1 MPRKRHSKL
10 RAPLALQP
18 AAPFFPTSSAAGEN
32 LFPLLQLDGV
42 SHAASGARPP
52 PSRGRHSPPKGLT
65 AATASIA
72 PTLCAQAGPQPNAK
86 VVPNPEAAPVATVWH
101 HMSFPKL
108 FPSDQGSGA
117 PGGQIKRV
125 PRPQLAV
132 EEPESVSE
140 DSERNADNQL
150 PSAEEEA
157 EPGPSKR
164 PTTKRK
170 VAVSPG
176 DVCRFRNKLYPVLEL
191 PSYTTV
197 TLTENSDEDFEGP
210 SRTSLSVETG
220 NVVKMLADS
229 TNFSPLLKPRCG
241 ARGSTRP
248 CSSTK
253 EDHIPLQLTLGR
265 KGAKVS
271 DQEESSSPLDGEECL
286 PRDID
291 CDSSVPDTRATGFL
305 ASLANKWV
313 PRGLALEYLLTPLN
327 TLKKYSSQNFNQQVE
342 NYFKR
347 A

>member
-1 MPRKRHSKL
+1 MPRKHHSKL

-18 AAPFFPTSSAAGEN
+18 STPFFP
-32 LFPLLQLDGV
+32 
-42 SHAASGARPP
+42 
-52 PSRGRHSPPKGLT
+52 
-65 AATASIA
+65 
-72 PTLCAQAGPQPNAK
+72 
-86 VVPNPEAAPVATVWH
+86 
-101 HMSFPKL
+101 
-108 FPSDQGSGA
+108 GSEA
-117 PGGQIKRV
+117 PGGQIKQV

-132 EEPESVSE
+132 EEPEAVME
-140 DSERNADNQL
+140 DSERYADNQL

-170 VAVSPG
+170 VAVPPG

-197 TLTENSDEDFEGP
+197 TLSDNSDEDFEGP

-220 NVVKMLADS
+220 NVVKMRADS

-248 CSSTK
+248 SPSTK
-253 EDHIPLQLTLGR
+253 EDHIPLQLTLGW

-271 DQEESSSPLDGEECL
+271 DQEESSSPLERKECL
-286 PRDID
+286 PQDID
-291 CDSSVPDTRATGFL
+291 CDSNIPDTRATSFL
-305 ASLANKWV
+305 ASVAREWV
-313 PRGLALEYLLTPLN
+313 PSGLALEYLLTPLN

-347 A
+347 V

>member
-1 MPRKRHSKL
+1 M
-10 RAPLALQP
+10 
-18 AAPFFPTSSAAGEN
+18 
-32 LFPLLQLDGV
+32 
-42 SHAASGARPP
+42 
-52 PSRGRHSPPKGLT
+52 
-65 AATASIA
+65 
-72 PTLCAQAGPQPNAK
+72 
-86 VVPNPEAAPVATVWH
+86 
-101 HMSFPKL
+101 
-108 FPSDQGSGA
+108 
-117 PGGQIKRV
+117 
-125 PRPQLAV
+125 
-132 EEPESVSE
+132 E

-170 VAVSPG
+170 VAVPPG

-197 TLTENSDEDFEGP
+197 ILSDNSDEDFEGP

-220 NVVKMLADS
+220 NVVKMRADS

-248 CSSTK
+248 SPSTE
-253 EDHIPLQLTLGR
+253 EDHIPLQLTLGW

-271 DQEESSSPLDGEECL
+271 DQEESSSPLEREECL
-286 PRDID
+286 PQDID
-291 CDSSVPDTRATGFL
+291 CDSNIPDTRATSFL
-305 ASLANKWV
+305 ASVASEWV
-313 PRGLALEYLLTPLN
+313 PSGLALEYLLTPLN

-347 A
+347 V